1 MVAQNESPSAG
12 APASGPKGSG
22 AKGAGAQPQRPLHVA
37 IVMDGNGRWAKRRGL
52 PRTLGH
58 RAGVESLKRTVA
70 AAPDL
75 NIGWL
80 TVFGFSTEN
89 WSRPA
94 AEVAELMALPK
105 RYFESDIVRLER
117 DGVRVRVL
125 GQRQGLS
132 QELVKIIGDAEAR
145 TAKNDRFFLNVAF
158 NYGGQADITD
168 AARAFAEDV
177 AAGRRKP
184 EDLDETLFGSLL
196 VTAGSPPPDVI
207 VRPSGEQRLSN
218 FLLWEAAYAELVFQD
233 VLWPDYGEEHLKAAL
248 AVFAKRDRR
257 YGAVVA
263 DDVLAAG

>member
-1 MVAQNESPSAG
+1 MAAQNESPSAETH
-12 APASGPKGSG
+12 
-22 AKGAGAQPQRPLHVA
+22 RPLHVA

-58 RAGVESLKRTVA
+58 RAGVEALKRTVA
-70 AAPDL
+70 AARDL

-117 DGVRVRVL
+117 DGVQVRVL

-132 QELVKIIGDAEAR
+132 AELVKIIDDAQAR
-145 TAKNDRFFLNVAF
+145 TAKNDRFFLNIAF
-158 NYGGQADITD
+158 NYGGQADIVE
-168 AARAFAEDV
+168 AARRFAEDV
-177 AAGRRKP
+177 AAGRARP
-184 EDLDETLFGSLL
+184 EDLDVMGLADRLA
-196 VTAGSPPPDVI
+196 TADSPPPDVI
-207 VRPSGEQRLSN
+207 IRPSGEQRLSN
-218 FLLWEAAYAELVFQD
+218 FLLWESAYAELVFQD
-233 VLWPDYGEEHLKAAL
+233 VLWPDYGAEHLKAAL
-248 AVFAKRDRR
+248 DVFAGRERR
-257 YGAVVA
+257 YGAVLA